1 MKLNPVTSRLAALA
15 IAVVLAMFA
24 SQLIWAQQVA
34 VLVDGQVT
42 EEGKP
47 KGKVELVL
55 TDPNTGRTYKTK
67 TDKDGRFQIA
77 GVQYGVYK
85 IEVIDGGKVVFR
97 EQSNI
102 STDKSTGT
110 NTLSIDYSPSNPPPP
125 EEKGGKEAS
134 KSKPPKM
141 SKEQIKAEQEKVAK
155 MNTLL
160 QQAQVDMQTQKWT
173 DAETALKQVIADNP
187 DTTKWELYKA
197 LGDSQKNA
205 GKEQDAAQTYNKGI
219 QVAEAVATGK
229 APQDPRNPNP
239 DPGRAKAGA
248 AQMATSEGNIYVK
261 MNKTDEAIVAY
272 KKATEID
279 PSSATAFYNLCAVQ
293 FNGGK
298 FEDAAAACDKSIA
311 ADPSKAD
318 PYFFKGAAL
327 AKAGKPGA
335 DEALNKYLQLDP
347 TGVHATEAKTMMGQK

>member
-1 MKLNPVTSRLAALA
+1 MLLAVCGSLAA
-15 IAVVLAMFA
+15 
-24 SQLIWAQQVA
+24 WAQAIGVT
-34 VLVDGQVT
+34 VEGVVT

-47 KGKVELVL
+47 KPKVQVVL
-55 TDPNTGRTYKTK
+55 TNPDTGRNYKVK
-67 TDKDGRFQIA
+67 TDKDGKYQIV
-77 GVQYGVYK
+77 GVAPNQYKV
-85 IEVIDGGKVVFR
+85 EVVDDGKVVFR
-97 EQSNI
+97 QLTNITTGQS
-102 STDKSTGT
+102 SEVDTVT
-110 NTLSIDYSPSNPPPP
+110 IDYSPSNPPPP
-125 EEKGGKEAS
+125 EGKEGKESGKA
-134 KSKPPKM
+134 SKPPKM
-141 SKEQIKAEQEKVAK
+141 SKEQAKAEQEKVAQ

-173 DAETALKQVIADNP
+173 EAESALKQVIAANP

-197 LGDSQKNA
+197 LGDSQRNA
-205 GKEQDAAQTYNKGI
+205 GKEQDAVQTYDKGI
-219 QVAEAVATGK
+219 QVAQAVATGK

-239 DPGRAKAGA
+239 DPARAKAGA

-261 MNKTDEAIVAY
+261 MNKTDDAIASY

-327 AKAGKPGA
+327 SKAGKPGA
-335 DEALNKYLQLDP
+335 NEALSKYLELDP
-347 TGVHATEAKTMMGQK
+347 MGVHAAEAKTMMGQK